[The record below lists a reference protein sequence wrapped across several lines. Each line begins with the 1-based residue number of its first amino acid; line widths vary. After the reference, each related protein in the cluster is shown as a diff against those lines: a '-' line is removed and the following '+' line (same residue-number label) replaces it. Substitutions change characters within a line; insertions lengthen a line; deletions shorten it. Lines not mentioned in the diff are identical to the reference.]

1 MIFPTLQ
8 VQHRKKDLLVHSM
21 VNPVIRAS
29 QPEYQLCHQFTHRPP
44 PPPHWNGLWSHKR
57 PPAAPLMP
65 GLARL
70 SNKTL
75 NGKGGVKTWHLL
87 LQEFAHPP
95 VNWQLVGTSV
105 CIAHRCCCWTP
116 LFLRYLVLVIAAER
130 ILEQEDC
137 WSNLVVEKSSFW

>member
-116 LFLRYLVLVIAAER
+116 LFLRCLVLVIAAER

-137 WSNLVVEKSSFW
+137 WSNVVVEKSSFW